1 MQPTCW
7 REPKLPASYICIS
20 TSPRIITN
28 SAPLVVIADLNST
41 LTRVCSTPKSDVTE
55 TTHLICIV
63 QLKHLTF
70 HSCIL
75 EHAEHKKTVMC
86 CCSKIPPGHF
96 HLFSALD
103 YMVFSI
109 VTAATTGQNFDQL
122 FSAVWQLTTLIFR
135 ALTIDH
141 VAFQPLTVDYTHI
154 YGNIKKN
161 A

>member
-86 CCSKIPPGHF
+86 CCSKKKTRA
-96 HLFSALD
+96 FS
-103 YMVFSI
+103 
-109 VTAATTGQNFDQL
+109 
-122 FSAVWQLTTLIFR
+122 LIFCFRLYGIPWSTR
-135 ALTIDH
+135 ARSISYAYVKWYKPAAVLYH
-141 VAFQPLTVDYTHI
+141 VRRYALCDITTC
-154 YGNIKKN
+154 
-161 A
+161 ASWW